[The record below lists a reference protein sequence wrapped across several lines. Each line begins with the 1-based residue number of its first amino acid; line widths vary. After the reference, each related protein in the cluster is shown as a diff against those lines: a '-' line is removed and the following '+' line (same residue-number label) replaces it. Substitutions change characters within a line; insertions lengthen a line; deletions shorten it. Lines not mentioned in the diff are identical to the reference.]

1 MQRPSTVPSSTS
13 KAATGVVVLFRLS
26 SWVIAP
32 LLPGLIGRPGWV
44 RSRAWIWLFSSTER
58 TTACRG
64 GSRGARIERLA
75 AVAPYPF
82 GSGDAG
88 VARASELQHAV
99 EHVGGDRHLG
109 RPALVGARA
118 QPIADHPLPPR
129 DGGLGLGAPVVP

>member
-1 MQRPSTVPSSTS
+1 MWNAPMSSLWATATS
-13 KAATGVVVLFRLS
+13 ARTGPR
-26 SWVIAP
+26 
-32 LLPGLIGRPGWV
+32 
-44 RSRAWIWLFSSTER
+44 
-58 TTACRG
+58 
-64 GSRGARIERLA
+64 SRGARIERLA
-75 AVAPYPF
+75 AVAPYPS

-129 DGGLGLGAPVVP
+129 DGGLGSGAPVVP